1 MTFHS
6 ERGPGAHVIASCYLP
21 GAPICMGTIEPSI
34 PAPAPPDFK
43 PSTIG
48 VIALD
53 LLITQDI
60 CIQEYHL
67 VLVVLWH

>member
-6 ERGPGAHVIASCYLP
+6 ERGPGAHVIASFYLP
-21 GAPICMGTIEPSI
+21 GAPVCMGTIEPSI